1 MAKFNI
7 ISQFLKDISFESP
20 NVPEL
25 FFKQENNQAKM
36 EINIDLQVKG
46 AENNLFMVDLI
57 VKAHSKLSEGDKSI
71 FLIESTYSGLVQMEE
86 EKDENKDAFSL
97 ALERSFGS
105 EDVEIRNEPTF
116 DTEKNSYED
125 KKEMREAVEEN
136 NTDKALNALKKEWQ
150 DIKIKPDDKEEDL
163 TYPFGGW
170 TDAENYK
177 KSLRLIILHFSQIF
191 LTEGLTFI
199 RFCLL

>member
-25 FFKQENNQAKM
+25 FFKNENTQAKL

-57 VKAHSKLSEGDKSI
+57 TKVHSKFDTGDKSI

-86 EKDENKDAFSL
+86 EKDEEVKRRTLLIDVPHMLFPAVRSL
-97 ALERSFGS
+97 ITRMTAESGFPPVSLQPVDFAAM
-105 EDVEIRNEPTF
+105 
-116 DTEKNSYED
+116 YEQR
-125 KKEMREAVEEN
+125 KSQQPS
-136 NTDKALNALKKEWQ
+136 NAK
-150 DIKIKPDDKEEDL
+150 
-163 TYPFGGW
+163 
-170 TDAENYK
+170 
-177 KSLRLIILHFSQIF
+177 
-191 LTEGLTFI
+191 
-199 RFCLL
+199 